1 MATAITYRHGTKE
14 EHEKWTGG
22 APSELTV
29 STDELTV
36 YVHSGEESEEGTGTV
51 GIPLARADLDNVS
64 LDTLKSKK
72 VLDTDLSNFRNE
84 TYKPQQ
90 DGTNPALGA
99 ALSSYL
105 DLKNNIGINFNSY
118 ASANLGNVTTTVP
131 LATNFGSNNL
141 LYANLSNLSN
151 LNDLWNKG
159 VLDKD
164 LAKLSTTGENKIES
178 LITSHNYATIN
189 DVADYVDNNI
199 PDTSGFEKT
208 INKTQHI
215 DTFDT
220 NNQNNIK
227 YPTASAVIEYVNEGL
242 NLKYVVR
249 DLSNVTEWG
258 AAFLSKD
265 VIDIKAVCSTPGSNY
280 AIGNVITTNIS
291 LPADEINSTTQNLK
305 ITVTD
310 VDANGAIKD
319 FELSTIFTQ
328 DKTKLD
334 NSDPNNPDSPT
345 IQVYTDPNKK
355 AVFTISFTK
364 SLGAPGNIAK
374 KDLSNTDALTKT
386 LAASTYLKK
395 ADATSTYATITN
407 VNSHINNKSNPHEVT
422 KAQVGLGNV
431 DNTSDANKPISTA
444 TQTALNGKQATL
456 VSGTNIKTINNT
468 SLLGSGNIAV
478 ATTSQGSKA
487 DSAVQPGDNI
497 STLTNDTGFITKSVN
512 NLDNYTLSSSLSTV
526 ATSGAYSDLSGRPT
540 IPTISDSYS
549 ATSSNGMSGKA
560 VSSAITTY
568 NNTIVDRNYVQGVA
582 GNANVIPSKI
592 AIYSTP
598 AEALAASQADPTLL
612 AFSLS

>member
-118 ASANLGNVTTTVP
+118 ASTNLSNITTTVP
-131 LATNFGSNNL
+131 LATNFGNNNL

-178 LITSHNYATIN
+178 IITSYDYADKNY
-189 DVADYVDNNI
+189 VADYVANNI

-258 AAFLSKD
+258 SAFLSKD

-291 LPADEINSTTQNLK
+291 LPADEINSTAQNLK
-305 ITVTD
+305 ITVTEID
-310 VDANGAIKD
+310 SNGAIKD

-345 IQVYTDPNKK
+345 IQVYTDPDKK

-407 VNSHINNKSNPHEVT
+407 VNSHINNKSNPHGVT

-431 DNTSDANKPISTA
+431 DNTSDANKPISNA

-478 ATTSQGSKA
+478 ATSSQGSKA
-487 DSAVQPGDNI
+487 DSAIQPEDNV
-497 STLTNDTGFITKSVN
+497 SRLTNDAGYITKSVN

-540 IPTISDSYS
+540 IPTISDTYS

-568 NNTIVDRNYVQGVA
+568 NNTIVDRNYVQGVE
-582 GNANVIPSKI
+582 GNANVIPAKI
-592 AIYSTP
+592 AIYNTP